1 MRTKQYYNYTV
12 VDFDPLINRTIVD
25 VVNYYTDNGM
35 PLKKITRDF
44 KKVFVHHFIKNI
56 CAYCLDFKVASDR
69 ILFCNPQLIS
79 KRSEIFDYLEY
90 VDFVQFLKRILKEL
104 DGLIPLSI
112 YQSVDITFEEINERM
127 STNDLKFAFDLVHS
141 NSHGSKSY
149 RKISEYAESLG
160 LNFLAKDY
168 LNLIPNRK
176 IFI

>member
-12 VDFDPLINRTIVD
+12 VEFDPLINRTIVD

-35 PLKKITRDF
+35 ELKKITRDF
-44 KKVFVHHFIKNI
+44 KRIFVHHLINNI
-56 CAYCLDFKVASDR
+56 CEFCMASKVATDK
-69 ILFCNPQLIS
+69 ILFCNPQLIT

-90 VDFVQFLKRILKEL
+90 VDFVLFLKRVLKEL

-112 YQSVDITFEEINERM
+112 FQSVDITFDEISERM
-127 STNDLKFAFDLVHS
+127 TTNDLKFAFDIVHS

-149 RKISEYAESLG
+149 RKISEYSETLG
-160 LNFLAKDY
+160 LTFLRNNFLTQVP
-168 LNLIPNRK
+168 LRK